1 MEEPFNQRKIFH
13 NFPLKQIYK
22 TVHDDYFFSPKEF
35 CILLEEKNIEEC
47 FCECY
52 KKDQLAIYD
61 IFASLKLFENF
72 EFQRGGDMFSWY
84 YNKYFET
91 SPDVAFTNPATP
103 DNIVKEITAFE
114 KKVLKEISGAAN
126 TLL

>member
-1 MEEPFNQRKIFH
+1 MTQSKKLKVGAFQSNQRKIFH

-61 IFASLKLFENF
+61 IFALLKLFENF
-72 EFQRGGDMFSWY
+72 EFQRGGDMFSPRPLL
-84 YNKYFET
+84 T
-91 SPDVAFTNPATP
+91 SPSPTLPLR
-103 DNIVKEITAFE
+103 IT
-114 KKVLKEISGAAN
+114 LSRRSRPSRRRS
-126 TLL
+126 